1 MSDISSVKGENLN
14 SLEEAGLAY
23 SNHKKNKNVSKLS
36 SPNILEGQYNPKK
49 LDGQY
54 FFHSGHILGKQFY
67 SFISDYSCND
77 KYSKCQRYYK

>member
-1 MSDISSVKGENLN
+1 MLKEKNLN

-23 SNHKKNKNVSKLS
+23 SNHKKIKMFSKLS

-54 FFHSGHILGKQFY
+54 FFSLGAY
-67 SFISDYSCND
+67 S
-77 KYSKCQRYYK
+77 R